1 MRHSVGQ
8 DATEVVR
15 EELIYVIYERC
26 ILLSIESPPEQRFT
40 RRAVS
45 HVILF
50 FCFVIIIGRLLL
62 RQTAFL
68 VFNSG
73 LWSLLLNCEFR

>member
-15 EELIYVIYERC
+15 EELIYVIYERS

-40 RRAVS
+40 CRAVS
-45 HVILF
+45 LF
-50 FCFVIIIGRLLL
+50 L
-62 RQTAFL
+62 
-68 VFNSG
+68 
-73 LWSLLLNCEFR
+73 FRYNYWPLAIAANGVPGI

>member
-40 RRAVS
+40 CRAVS
-45 HVILF
+45 HVIRF
-50 FCFVIIIGRLLL
+50 FCFVIIIGRLL
-62 RQTAFL
+62 FL
-68 VFNSG
+68 IRVCG
-73 LWSLLLNCEFR
+73 PYC